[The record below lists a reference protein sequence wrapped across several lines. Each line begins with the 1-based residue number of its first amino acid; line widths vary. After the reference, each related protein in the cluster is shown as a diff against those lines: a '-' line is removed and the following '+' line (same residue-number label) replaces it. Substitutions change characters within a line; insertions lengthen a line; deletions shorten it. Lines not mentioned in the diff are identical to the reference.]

1 MNRFFFLCALC
12 FAATSYAGE
21 SLERLKQ
28 GHERF
33 LKNELKLC
41 FDVNQPRLATVDQ
54 QKPFATILG
63 CSDSRVPP
71 EILFDQTIGDLF
83 VVRVAGNVAGPV
95 ELDSIDYSALV
106 LGSSL
111 VLVLGHENCGAVKAV
126 MAKQTAGIEAVA
138 DRISPYIVNPK
149 GGAPLTT
156 EQAIKEN
163 IRHVVDEVA
172 KSSEISKLI
181 KEGKIEVAGAYYS
194 VSTGKVEFL
203 Q

>member
-1 MNRFFFLCALC
+1 MRIFLFLSALC
-12 FAATSYAGE
+12 FSFHAFAGE
-21 SLERLKQ
+21 SLDRLKA

-71 EILFDQTIGDLF
+71 EILFDQSIGDLF

-95 ELDSIDYSALV
+95 ELDSIDFSALA

-138 DRISPYIVNPK
+138 DRISPYIT
-149 GGAPLTT
+149 GALTA

-163 IRHVVDEVA
+163 IRHVVEEVA
-172 KSSEISKLI
+172 KSKEISQLI
-181 KEGKIEVAGAYYS
+181 KEGKVEVAGAYYS
-194 VSTGKVEFL
+194 FTTGKVEFL
-203 Q
+203 K

>member
-1 MNRFFFLCALC
+1 MTRFFFLFALC
-12 FAATSYAGE
+12 CTAYSFAGE
-21 SLERLKQ
+21 SLERLKA

-71 EILFDQTIGDLF
+71 EILFDQSIGDLF

-138 DRISPYIVNPK
+138 DRISPYIT
-149 GGAPLTT
+149 GALTA

-163 IRHVVDEVA
+163 IRHVVDEVLRSA
-172 KSSEISKLI
+172 EISKLV

-203 Q
+203 K